1 MERRDC
7 MTIQVRTVHTIAK
20 IISGRK
26 IFAEIPAKSTLHDFL
41 KFMTDTYG
49 QDFYDAVCDESGYP
63 MHRVAILVNGTSA
76 AVLGG
81 AELTL
86 KDGDDVLIL
95 PVTSGG

>member
-1 MERRDC
+1 MV
-7 MTIQVRTVHTIAK
+7 IQIRTVHSIAK

-26 IFAEIPAKSTLHDFL
+26 VFVELPDGASLHEL
-41 KFMTDTYG
+41 LRNMTGTYG
-49 QDFYDAVCDESGYP
+49 QDFYDAVCDETGYP
-63 MHRVAILVNGTSA
+63 ELRVAILVNGTSA

-81 AELTL
+81 AEMLL